1 MSYNQH
7 ELGRRFL
14 RGETSGT
21 ASNMKIHETDQGGAI
36 LVGYGHAVY
45 ALRTAEGF
53 IVAFA
58 GWANSS
64 NTRSQAGSN
73 TTKCHFSKAGLTSE
87 KNVDVIL
94 NGTGIDDAPK
104 KVGFDSRKY
113 EDLWLPDETA

>member
-21 ASNMKIHETDQGGAI
+21 ASNMKIHETDQGGTI

-53 IVAFA
+53 IVTFA

-64 NTRSQAGSN
+64 NSRSQAGSH
-73 TTKCHFSKAGLTSE
+73 TTKCHFSTAGLTSE

-94 NGTGIDDAPK
+94 NGPGIIDAPK
-104 KVGFDSRKY
+104 KVGFDSREY
-113 EDLWLPDETA
+113 EDLWLPDATA

>member
-7 ELGRRFL
+7 ELGRRFQ
-14 RGETSGT
+14 RGETTGT
-21 ASNMKIHETDQGGAI
+21 ASNMKIHETDQGGTI

-53 IVAFA
+53 IVTFA

-64 NTRSQAGSN
+64 NARSQAGSH
-73 TTKCHFSKAGLTSE
+73 TTKCHFSTAGLTSE

-94 NGTGIDDAPK
+94 NGPGIIDAPK
-104 KVGFDSRKY
+104 KVGFDSREY
-113 EDLWLPDETA
+113 EDLWLPDANA